1 MICYTVC
8 KFKSGIK
15 NAEVKDVIKI
25 KNLNKRFGDK
35 VIFQNLN
42 LEFEAGKVFAL
53 IGPNGAGK
61 TTLMRMI
68 LGWEKDYE
76 GEIVFN
82 GDIRLGYSPETPY
95 FPEILTGRQV
105 LSYFMEV
112 RGMKKAAYE
121 TESLRLMD
129 EVGLDIKKDTLV
141 KNYSKGMRQRLGV
154 AQALIGNPDVIL
166 LDEPSAGLD
175 FFGQQEMQG
184 LIGKLKEQGK
194 TVILNSH
201 LLYDVEKVADCGYLF
216 INAHTFRHFN
226 KSEFEKESLAD
237 MFINTAKGAKYE
249 SLN

>member
-1 MICYTVC
+1 M
-8 KFKSGIK
+8 
-15 NAEVKDVIKI
+15 IKI
-25 KNLNKRFGDK
+25 KNLNKRFGNNE
-35 VIFQNLN
+35 IFHNLN

-61 TTLMRMI
+61 TTLMRMV
-68 LGWEKDYE
+68 LAWDKDYE
-76 GEIVFN
+76 GEIIFDGN
-82 GDIRLGYSPETPY
+82 LRLGYSPETPY

-105 LSYFMEV
+105 LSFFMEV
-112 RGMKKAAYE
+112 RGMDKNTSKR
-121 TESLRLMD
+121 ESLKLMD
-129 EVGLDIKKDTLV
+129 EVGLDVQKDTLV

-154 AQALIGNPDVIL
+154 AQSLIGNPDVIL

-184 LIGKLKEQGK
+184 LINKLKGQGK
-194 TVILNSH
+194 TIILNSH

-226 KSEFEKESLAD
+226 KREFEKESLAD
-237 MFINTAKGAKYE
+237 MFINTAKGVNYE

>member
-1 MICYTVC
+1 M
-8 KFKSGIK
+8 
-15 NAEVKDVIKI
+15 IKI
-25 KNLNKRFGDK
+25 KNLNKRFGNNE
-35 VIFQNLN
+35 IFHNLN

-68 LGWEKDYE
+68 LAWDRDYE
-76 GEIVFN
+76 GEIIFN
-82 GDIRLGYSPETPY
+82 DNLRLGYSPETPY

-105 LSYFMEV
+105 LSFFMEV
-112 RGMKKAAYE
+112 RGIDKDTSKR
-121 TESLRLMD
+121 ESLKLMD
-129 EVGLDIKKDTLV
+129 EVGLDLKKDALV

-184 LIGKLKEQGK
+184 LINKLKGQGK
-194 TVILNSH
+194 TIILNSH

-226 KSEFEKESLAD
+226 KREFEKESLAD
-237 MFINTAKGAKYE
+237 MFISTAKGANYE